1 MEMPLSA
8 VTFIA
13 RRFSRSQYGNRFA
26 RFINHFSLAG
36 ILLGVAALIVVGA
49 VMNGFEQQLKDRILG
64 VVPQLSVLPERG
76 IALANWQQFAEQAPQ
91 LPQQT
96 ALLPQ
101 VISAG
106 VMQQPGQL
114 KPILIQ
120 GVFADYPGSEVQLEP
135 LWKNLQFGHLGALE
149 AGRYRILI
157 GQQLANDLDLWPGD
171 KVRIVAAAG
180 GSYTPFGLIP
190 SQRQFEV
197 AGVIAMQSDAD
208 AQLVIMHGV
217 DAARLLRLADDQITS
232 LRYFFSD
239 PFAALSAQQQLD
251 DALPEGYRS
260 ESWRQRYG
268 ELFDAVALEKT
279 MINLMLGLIIAV
291 AAFNMVSSLMM
302 VIQDKRADI
311 AILQTMGLRRRSLYA
326 VFVLHG
332 LRNGIIGSLLGSG
345 LGVALA
351 LTLNDILWLFGVRTD
366 FTGDGGL
373 PVLLQTQQVLV
384 VVTTA
389 LLLTLLATLYPAWRA
404 SRILPAEALRY
415 E

>member
-1 MEMPLSA
+1 MSA
-8 VTFIA
+8 VIFIA
-13 RRFSRSQYGNRFA
+13 RRFARSQFGNRFA

-36 ILLGVAALIVVGA
+36 IMLGVAALIVVGA
-49 VMNGFEQQLKDRILG
+49 VMNGFEQQLKERILG
-64 VVPQLSVLPERG
+64 VVPQLSIVPEHG
-76 IALANWQQFAEQAPQ
+76 IALPEWQQFAEQAPQ

-120 GVFADYPGSEVQLEP
+120 GVVADYPGSEVQLAP
-135 LWKNLQFGHLGALE
+135 LRQHLQFGDFSALE

-157 GQQLANDLDLWPGD
+157 GQQLAHDLDLWPGD

-239 PFAALSAQQQLD
+239 PFAAITAQQQLD
-251 DALPEGYRS
+251 AVLPDGYRS

-291 AAFNMVSSLMM
+291 AAFNIVSSLMM

-332 LRNGIIGSLLGSG
+332 LRNGILGSLLGSG

-351 LTLNDILWLFGVRTD
+351 LTVNDILWLLGVRTD

-384 VVTTA
+384 VVATA
-389 LLLTLLATLYPAWRA
+389 MLLTLLATLYPAWRA